1 MLENGHISL
10 HRSLLKWR
18 WYQNGNT
25 MRLFIHL
32 LLTANW
38 EDCDFERITVHRGQR
53 VASRKT
59 LAKETGMTEKEVRT
73 ALNHLIETSEVA
85 SKSYSKYTVFTIK
98 NYDQYQTPASK
109 TASKRPA
116 DGQQAASKRPQFN
129 KANNANNDNKAN
141 NILSLSDL
149 SSARASARA
158 EEERAG
164 DVRTDEMTVD
174 EYRDY
179 LLATM
184 PESAISSGLVES
196 LVQAHAK
203 KRT

>member
-59 LAKETGMTEKEVRT
+59 LRKETGMSEREIRT
-73 ALNHLIETSEVA
+73 AIEHLISTGELT
-85 SKSYSKYTVFTIK
+85 SKSYAKYTVFTIK
-98 NYDQYQTPASK
+98 NYDQYQTPTSK
-109 TASKRPA
+109 ATSYRPA
-116 DGQQAASKRPQFN
+116 SDQQATSYRPQLN
-129 KANNANNDNKAN
+129 KDNNANNDNKAN

-149 SSARASARA
+149 SSACARESA

>member
-59 LAKETGMTEKEVRT
+59 LSKETGMSQQEVRT
-73 ALNHLIETSEVA
+73 AIDHLIATNEITSTPYA
-85 SKSYSKYTVFTIK
+85 KYTVFTIK
-98 NYDQYQTPASK
+98 NYDQYQAPTNKSTSYQPAINQLPTSY
-109 TASKRPA
+109 
-116 DGQQAASKRPQFN
+116 QPQLN
-129 KANNANNDNKAN
+129 KDNNANNDNKAN

-149 SSARASARA
+149 SSACARESA
-158 EEERAG
+158 EEERTG

-184 PESAISSGLVES
+184 PESVVSSGLVES

>member
-98 NYDQYQTPASK
+98 NYDQYQAPASK

-116 DGQQAASKRPQFN
+116 DGQQAASKRPQLN
-129 KANNANNDNKAN
+129 KDNNANKAN

-149 SSARASARA
+149 SGAHARESA
-158 EEERAG
+158 EEERTG

-174 EYRDY
+174 EYKDY

>member
-1 MLENGHISL
+1 MLENGRIDL
-10 HRSLLKWR
+10 HRSLTKWR
-18 WYQNGNT
+18 WYKNGNT

-38 EDCDFERITVHRGQR
+38 KDDDFEQITVRRGQR
-53 VASRKT
+53 VASRRS
-59 LAKETGMTEKEVRT
+59 LAEETGMTEREIRT
-73 ALNHLIETSEVA
+73 ALNHLISTGEVT
-85 SKSYSKYTVFTIK
+85 SKSYTKYTVITIE
-98 NYDQYQTPASK
+98 NYDRYQAPTGK
-109 TASKRPA
+109 TTSKRPA
-116 DGQQAASKRPQFN
+116 NDQQTTSKRPQDN
-129 KANNANNDNKAN
+129 QANQYNQANQDND
-141 NILSLSDL
+141 ILFLSDL
-149 SSARASARA
+149 SCARARESA
-158 EEERAG
+158 EEERTG

-174 EYRDY
+174 EYKDY

>member
-59 LAKETGMTEKEVRT
+59 LSKETGMSQQEVRT
-73 ALNHLIETSEVA
+73 AIDHLIATNEITSTPYA
-85 SKSYSKYTVFTIK
+85 KYTVFTIK
-98 NYDQYQTPASK
+98 NYDQYQTPTNKS
-109 TASKRPA
+109 TSYQPA
-116 DGQQAASKRPQFN
+116 INHNLIKLIMLIMIIRLIISYLYL
-129 KANNANNDNKAN
+129 
-141 NILSLSDL
+141 ICL
-149 SSARASARA
+149 ARADARA
-158 EEERAG
+158 
-164 DVRTDEMTVD
+164 
-174 EYRDY
+174 
-179 LLATM
+179 
-184 PESAISSGLVES
+184 
-196 LVQAHAK
+196 Q
-203 KRT
+203 KRSELETCAQMR